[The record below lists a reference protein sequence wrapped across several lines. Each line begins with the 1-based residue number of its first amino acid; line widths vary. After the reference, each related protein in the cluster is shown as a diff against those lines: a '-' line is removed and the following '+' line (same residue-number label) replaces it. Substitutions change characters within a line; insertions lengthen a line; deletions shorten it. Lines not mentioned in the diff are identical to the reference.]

1 MMDDGRMRGTTAEM
15 NKIQLLAF
23 IVAAGT
29 AVVFCLYFALL
40 GFAAGSAAGTP
51 ELEHRINP
59 NDAPSASLVRLPG
72 VGPAKAQAI
81 VTYRQQFN
89 RNDKGNFAFRDC
101 DDLRN
106 VKGIGPV
113 TAQGMCEWLR
123 FQ

>member
-1 MMDDGRMRGTTAEM
+1 MRGTTAEM

-23 IVAAGT
+23 IVAAGM
-29 AVVFCLYFALL
+29 AVIFCLYFALL
-40 GFAAGSAAGTP
+40 GFAAGSAAGTL
-51 ELEHRINP
+51 ELERRINP
-59 NDAPSASLVRLPG
+59 NDAPPASLVRLPG
-72 VGPAKAQAI
+72 VGLTKAQAI
-81 VTYRQQFN
+81 VTYREQL
-89 RNDKGNFAFRDC
+89 RRGGKGGLAFRDC